1 LLTRRFL
8 MLAALVAP
16 AFAAARPQAAQSA
29 VLADVERYLNGIDT
43 LAARFEQIAP
53 DGSLSRG
60 RVYIQRPGRLRFDYD
75 PPSRIR
81 LIAPGDWRLVFY
93 DASIGQ
99 VNVIPISQTPLGIL
113 LDDEVRLDGDVEV
126 TNVREQAGELAV
138 TVIRKGEAD
147 QGSVTLVFAKS
158 PLALRRWSVVDA
170 QGLVTH
176 IVLQDVETGG
186 KLDSELFRWRDPQ
199 TYGLPD

>member
-1 LLTRRFL
+1 MAVHRKKHLAIAKEI
-8 MLAALVAP
+8 MGLAAILC
-16 AFAAARPQAAQSA
+16 
-29 VLADVERYLNGIDT
+29 LL
-43 LAARFEQIAP
+43 LAAC
-53 DGSLSRG
+53 
-60 RVYIQRPGRLRFDYD
+60 
-75 PPSRIR
+75 
-81 LIAPGDWRLVFY
+81 
-93 DASIGQ
+93 
-99 VNVIPISQTPLGIL
+99 
-113 LDDEVRLDGDVEV
+113 DGDVEV

>member
-1 LLTRRFL
+1 
-8 MLAALVAP
+8 
-16 AFAAARPQAAQSA
+16 
-29 VLADVERYLNGIDT
+29 
-43 LAARFEQIAP
+43 
-53 DGSLSRG
+53 
-60 RVYIQRPGRLRFDYD
+60 RPGRLRFDYD